1 MQRRHLRREYVSF
14 RHIGNQ
20 PPTKAGIPSC
30 RCRHIFSP
38 TVSPCLAKGKHSS
51 FPYPLTPTKPAF
63 TVVLYFLSLFPILN
77 IVSHLSPPPLSFV
90 VWRLDIKY
98 LLLVLFGSAMLARSS
113 ICTFFYSYDYV
124 LGFTLF
130 SYFGGDCLYRPQ
142 KPSLKAYKNIYEPY
156 NICNYMQNY

>member
-20 PPTKAGIPSC
+20 NPTKTGIPLC
-30 RCRHIFSP
+30 HHGTYSP
-38 TVSPCLAKGKHSS
+38 LRFLHALQKASTHLFPTLSP
-51 FPYPLTPTKPAF
+51 PTKPAF
-63 TVVLYFLSLFPILN
+63 TVVLYFLSLSPILN

-113 ICTFFYSYDYV
+113 IYTFFYSYDYV

-142 KPSLKAYKNIYEPY
+142 KPSPKAYKNIYEPY
-156 NICNYMQNY
+156 NICNHMQNY

>member
-1 MQRRHLRREYVSF
+1 MQRRHLREE
-14 RHIGNQ
+14 GGKQN
-20 PPTKAGIPSC
+20 PTKAGIPP
-30 RCRHIFSP
+30 SP
-38 TVSPCLAKGKHSS
+38 LRFLLCSP

-142 KPSLKAYKNIYEPY
+142 KPSPKAYKNIYEPY
-156 NICNYMQNY
+156 NICNHMQNY